1 MPVGIHKLPTG
12 PQSTLAEFR
21 DDPEGLRDYVAQV
34 ITAANDEA
42 ELLDLYFDIGKEQ
55 AYAVVKNLDDFVA
68 VKAVSR
74 ILGAEGFTKTVP
86 VDKASEAVELE
97 RQIREGLGESE

>member
-1 MPVGIHKLPTG
+1 MPVGIMKLPTG
-12 PQSTLAEFR
+12 PPATLAKFR
-21 DDPEGLRDYVAQV
+21 DDPVGLRDHVAQV
-34 ITAANDEA
+34 ITAADDEA

-55 AYAVVKNLDDFVA
+55 AYAVVKDLDDYA
-68 VKAVSR
+68 KVKAVSR

-86 VDKASEAVELE
+86 VDGASEAVELE